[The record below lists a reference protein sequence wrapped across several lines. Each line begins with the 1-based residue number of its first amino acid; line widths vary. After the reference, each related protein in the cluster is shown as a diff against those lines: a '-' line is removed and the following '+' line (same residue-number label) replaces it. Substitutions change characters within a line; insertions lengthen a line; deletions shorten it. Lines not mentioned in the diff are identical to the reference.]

1 MVAIRKE
8 KISEGKV
15 IKLLVNSIYKIFF
28 MVALLWFM
36 LACVAVEI
44 GAGLNRAISLGG
56 LGLVCLLISI
66 LLHTFVDDSRR
77 PRKKK

>member
-8 KISEGKV
+8 KISEGKM
-15 IKLLVNSIYKIFF
+15 IKLLIDSIYKIFF

-36 LACVAVEI
+36 LACAAVEV
-44 GAGLNRAISLGG
+44 GAGLGNAVSLGG

-66 LLHTFVDDSRR
+66 LLHTFVDNPKR